1 MNLSIDTII
10 MNIIECLDT
19 LFIIKSELIMTEE
32 ILKKIKQLPPLPES
46 AMQIEAVYQDP
57 DSTFNDMVKI
67 LEKDPLLT
75 ADILK
80 AANSPLYG
88 FSREINAISQAV
100 GLFGMGTVRGFALAS
115 IVKKSFNLDLAPYG
129 ITNEMFSTLSKK
141 QHALIT
147 SWCIRKENKL
157 LGVLSPAAFLVEIG
171 KVLIAQ
177 QIISDNKEEAFH
189 TALLEFNDVEAAER
203 EVLGVDTPEVSAT
216 IFAQWKFE
224 SGLVDVI
231 RNCQNPDK
239 AEEEDKRAAQILN
252 VVRVAVPINGVLTE
266 ESINKAKAL
275 IEKYELDMPS
285 FEKALEA
292 F

>member
-1 MNLSIDTII
+1 
-10 MNIIECLDT
+10 
-19 LFIIKSELIMTEE
+19 MTEE

-115 IVKKSFNLDLAPYG
+115 IVKKSFTLELSPYG
-129 ITNEMFSTLSKK
+129 ISNEMFSELSKK
-141 QHALIT
+141 QHALT
-147 SWCIRKENKL
+147 VAWCLRKENKL

-177 QIISDNKEEAFH
+177 QVIADNKQEEFRN
-189 TALLEFNDVEAAER
+189 ALADLQDVEAAEK
-203 EVLGVDTPEVSAT
+203 EVVGVETPEVSAT

-224 SGLVDVI
+224 EGLVDVI
-231 RNCQNPDK
+231 RNCQNPQR
-239 AEEEDKRAAQILN
+239 AEEEDKKAAQILH
-252 VVRVAVPINGVLTE
+252 VVRVTVPINGVVTD
-266 ESINKAKAL
+266 ESIKKAKEL

-285 FEKALEA
+285 FDKAIEA
-292 F
+292 FK

>member
-1 MNLSIDTII
+1 
-10 MNIIECLDT
+10 
-19 LFIIKSELIMTEE
+19 MTEE

-57 DSTFNDMVKI
+57 DSSFNDMVKI

-115 IVKKSFNLDLAPYG
+115 IVKKSFSLDLSPYG
-129 ITNEMFSTLSKK
+129 INNDMFSALSKK
-141 QHALIT
+141 QHGLMT

-177 QIISDNKEEAFH
+177 QIMTDSKQEEFAQALKE
-189 TALLEFNDVEAAER
+189 LGDVEAAER
-203 EVLGVDTPEVSAT
+203 QVVGVDTPEVSAT

-224 SGLVDVI
+224 EGLVDVI

-239 AEEEDKRAAQILN
+239 ADENDVRPAQILH
-252 VVRVAVPINGVLTE
+252 VVRVAVPINGVITD
-266 ESINKAKAL
+266 ESTKLAKEL
-275 IEKYELDMPS
+275 IAKYSLDLES
-285 FEKALEA
+285 FETAIENAAL
-292 F
+292 

>member
-1 MNLSIDTII
+1 
-10 MNIIECLDT
+10 
-19 LFIIKSELIMTEE
+19 MTEE

-115 IVKKSFNLDLAPYG
+115 IVKKSFTLDLSPYG
-129 ITNEMFSTLSKK
+129 ISNEMFSELSKK
-141 QHALIT
+141 QHALMT
-147 SWCIRKENKL
+147 AWCLRKENKL

-177 QIISDNKEEAFH
+177 QVIADNKQEEFRD
-189 TALLEFNDVEAAER
+189 ALAELQDVEAAER
-203 EVLGVDTPEVSAT
+203 EVVGADTPEVSAT

-224 SGLVDVI
+224 EGLVDVI
-231 RNCQNPDK
+231 RNCQNPEK
-239 AEEEDKRAAQILN
+239 AEDEDKRAAQILN
-252 VVRVAVPINGVLTE
+252 VVRIAVPINGVVTE
-266 ESINKAKAL
+266 DSINKAKEL
-275 IEKYELDMPS
+275 IENYDLDMPS
-285 FEKALEA
+285 FDKAIEA
-292 F
+292 FQ

>member
-1 MNLSIDTII
+1 
-10 MNIIECLDT
+10 
-19 LFIIKSELIMTEE
+19 
-32 ILKKIKQLPPLPES
+32 IKQLPPLPES

-57 DSTFNDMVKI
+57 DSSFNDMVKI

-115 IVKKSFNLDLAPYG
+115 IVKKSFSLDLSPYG
-129 ITNEMFSTLSKK
+129 INNDMFSALSKK
-141 QHALIT
+141 QHALVT

-177 QIISDNKEEAFH
+177 QIIADGKQEEFRD
-189 TALLEFNDVEAAER
+189 ALAELGDVEAAER
-203 EVLGVDTPEVSAT
+203 KVVGTDTPEVSAT
-216 IFAQWKFE
+216 IFRQWKFE
-224 SGLVDVI
+224 EGLVDVLAH
-231 RNCQNPDK
+231 CMEPEKADKPD
-239 AEEEDKRAAQILN
+239 DVRPAAILN
-252 VVRVAVPINGVLTE
+252 AVRLAVPINGVVTDASI
-266 ESINKAKAL
+266 ESAKEVIAKYDL
-275 IEKYELDMPS
+275 NLETFETAIENIK
-285 FEKALEA
+285 
-292 F
+292 

>member
-1 MNLSIDTII
+1 
-10 MNIIECLDT
+10 
-19 LFIIKSELIMTEE
+19 MTEE

-57 DSTFNDMVKI
+57 DSSFNDMVKI

-115 IVKKSFNLDLAPYG
+115 IVKKSFSLDLSPYG
-129 ITNEMFSTLSKK
+129 INNDMFSALSKK
-141 QHALIT
+141 QHGLMTA
-147 SWCIRKENKL
+147 WCLRKENRL

-177 QIISDNKEEAFH
+177 QIMADEKQEEFRD
-189 TALLEFNDVEAAER
+189 ALAELGDVEAAER
-203 EVLGVDTPEVSAT
+203 EVVGAETPEVSAM

-224 SGLVDVI
+224 EKLVDVL
-231 RNCQNPDK
+231 RNCQSPEK
-239 AEEEDKRAAQILN
+239 ATEEDQRPAQILH
-252 VVRVAVPINGVLTE
+252 VVRVAVPINGKVTDASVE
-266 ESINKAKAL
+266 AAKEL
-275 IEKYELDMPS
+275 IEKYDLDMES
-285 FEKALEA
+285 FDTAIENAR
-292 F
+292 

>member
-1 MNLSIDTII
+1 
-10 MNIIECLDT
+10 
-19 LFIIKSELIMTEE
+19 MTDE

-46 AMQIEAVYQDP
+46 AMQIEAVYQNP
-57 DSTFNDMVKI
+57 DSSFNDMVKI

-115 IVKKSFNLDLAPYG
+115 IVKKSFSLDLSPYG
-129 ITNEMFSTLSKK
+129 ISNEMFSGLSKK
-141 QHALIT
+141 QHGLMT
-147 SWCIRKENKL
+147 SWCIRKENRL

-177 QIISDNKEEAFH
+177 QILADGSKEAF
-189 TALLEFNDVEAAER
+189 TAALEELGDVEAAER
-203 EVLGVDTPEVSAT
+203 KIVGVDTPEVSAT

-224 SGLVDVI
+224 EGLVDVI
-231 RNCQNPDK
+231 KNCLNPQN
-239 AEEEDKRAAQILN
+239 AEAEYQRPAQILH
-252 VVRVAVPINGVLTE
+252 VVRTAVPINANVTDV
-266 ESINKAKAL
+266 SIAAAKEL
-275 IEKYELDMPS
+275 IEQYGLDMES
-285 FEKALEA
+285 FDTAIENAK
-292 F
+292 

>member
-1 MNLSIDTII
+1 
-10 MNIIECLDT
+10 
-19 LFIIKSELIMTEE
+19 MTED

-57 DSTFNDMVKI
+57 DSSFNDMVKI

-115 IVKKSFNLDLAPYG
+115 IVKKSFSLDLSPYG
-129 ITNEMFSTLSKK
+129 INNDMFSALSKK
-141 QHALIT
+141 QHGLVT
-147 SWCIRKENKL
+147 SWSIRKENKL

-177 QIISDNKEEAFH
+177 QVIADGKQEEFRDALKE
-189 TALLEFNDVEAAER
+189 LGDVEAAER
-203 EVLGVDTPEVSAT
+203 QVVGADTPEVSAT
-216 IFAQWKFE
+216 IFKQWKFE
-224 SGLVDVI
+224 GSLVDVI
-231 RNCQNPDK
+231 GHCMNPDL
-239 AEEEDKRAAQILN
+239 AETDDTKRASAILMA
-252 VVRVAVPINGVLTE
+252 VRVAVPINGIVTDA
-266 ESINKAKAL
+266 SIEASKEVIAKYNL
-275 IEKYELDMPS
+275 N
-285 FEKALEA
+285 LEA
-292 F
+292 FETAIENVK

>member
-1 MNLSIDTII
+1 
-10 MNIIECLDT
+10 
-19 LFIIKSELIMTEE
+19 MTEE

-46 AMQIEAVYQDP
+46 AMQIEAVYQNP
-57 DSTFNDMVKI
+57 DSSFNDMVKI

-115 IVKKSFNLDLAPYG
+115 IVKKSFNLDLSAYG
-129 ITNEMFSTLSKK
+129 ISNEMFSALSKK
-141 QHALIT
+141 QHGLMTA
-147 SWCIRKENKL
+147 WCLRKENKL

-177 QIISDNKEEAFH
+177 QIMADGKEEAFRD
-189 TALLEFNDVEAAER
+189 ALANLQDVEAAER
-203 EVLGVDTPEVSAT
+203 EIVGVDTPEVSAT

-224 SGLVDVI
+224 EGLIDVI
-231 RNCQNPDK
+231 RNCQNPEK
-239 AEEEDKRAAQILN
+239 AAEEDQRPAKILH
-252 VVRVAVPINGVLTE
+252 VVRVAVPINGKVTD
-266 ESINKAKAL
+266 ESVACAKEL
-275 IEKYELDMPS
+275 IEKYELDMES
-285 FEKALEA
+285 FDKAIENA
-292 F
+292 R

>member
-1 MNLSIDTII
+1 
-10 MNIIECLDT
+10 
-19 LFIIKSELIMTEE
+19 MTDE

-115 IVKKSFNLDLAPYG
+115 IVKKTFSLDLSPYG
-129 ITNEMFSTLSKK
+129 ISNDMFSALSEK
-141 QHALIT
+141 QHALVT
-147 SWCIRKENKL
+147 AWCIRKENKL
-157 LGVLSPAAFLVEIG
+157 MGVLSPAAFLVEIG

-177 QIISDNKEEAFH
+177 QVIADEKQEVFRDALKELQNVEEA
-189 TALLEFNDVEAAER
+189 ER
-203 EVLGVDTPEVSAT
+203 QVVGVDTPEVSAT
-216 IFAQWKFE
+216 IFKQWKFE
-224 SGLVDVI
+224 EKLIDVI
-231 RNCQNPDK
+231 GHCENPAA
-239 AEEEDKRAAQILN
+239 AENEETKRAASILH
-252 VVRVAVPINGVLTE
+252 VVRIAVPINGVVTP
-266 ESINKAKAL
+266 ESIAAAKQL
-275 IEKYELDMPS
+275 VEKYDLDMES
-285 FEKALEA
+285 FEHALEN
-292 F
+292 FQ

>member
-1 MNLSIDTII
+1 
-10 MNIIECLDT
+10 
-19 LFIIKSELIMTEE
+19 MTEA

-57 DSTFNDMVKI
+57 DSSFNDMVKI

-115 IVKKSFNLDLAPYG
+115 IVKKSFSLDLSPYG
-129 ITNEMFSTLSKK
+129 ITNEMFSALSKK
-141 QHALIT
+141 QHGLMTA
-147 SWCIRKENKL
+147 WCLRKENRL

-177 QIISDNKEEAFH
+177 QVLADGKEAEFKA
-189 TALLEFNDVEAAER
+189 ALAELGDVEAAER
-203 EVLGVDTPEVSAT
+203 EIVGVDTPEVSAT
-216 IFAQWKFE
+216 IFSQWKFE
-224 SGLVDVI
+224 EGLVDVI
-231 RNCQNPDK
+231 RNCQNPEQ
-239 AEEEDKRAAQILN
+239 AEEADQRPAQILH
-252 VVRVAVPINGVLTE
+252 VVRVAVPINGVITD
-266 ESINKAKAL
+266 ESEAAAKEL
-275 IEKYELDMPS
+275 IEKYSLDMES
-285 FEKALEA
+285 FDTAIENAR
-292 F
+292 

>member
-1 MNLSIDTII
+1 
-10 MNIIECLDT
+10 
-19 LFIIKSELIMTEE
+19 MTEE

-46 AMQIEAVYQDP
+46 AMQIEAVYQNP
-57 DSTFNDMVKI
+57 DSSFNDMVKI

-115 IVKKSFNLDLAPYG
+115 IVKKSFNLDLSAYG
-129 ITNEMFSTLSKK
+129 ISNDMFSALSKK
-141 QHALIT
+141 QHGLMTA
-147 SWCIRKENKL
+147 WCLRKENKL

-177 QIISDNKEEAFH
+177 QIITDGKEEAFRD
-189 TALLEFNDVEAAER
+189 ALVNLQDVEAAER
-203 EVLGVDTPEVSAT
+203 EIVGADTPEVSAT

-224 SGLVDVI
+224 EGLVDVI
-231 RNCQNPDK
+231 RNCQNPQN
-239 AEEEDKRAAQILN
+239 AEEEDKRPAKILH
-252 VVRVAVPINGVLTE
+252 VVRVAVPINGTLTDASIEAAKVL
-266 ESINKAKAL
+266 IK
-275 IEKYELDMPS
+275 KYGLDMES
-285 FEKALEA
+285 FDTAIENAR
-292 F
+292 

>member
-1 MNLSIDTII
+1 
-10 MNIIECLDT
+10 
-19 LFIIKSELIMTEE
+19 MTEE

-46 AMQIEAVYQDP
+46 AMKIEAVYQDP

-115 IVKKSFNLDLAPYG
+115 IVKKSFSLDLSPYG
-129 ITNEMFSTLSKK
+129 INNDMFSALSKK

-157 LGVLSPAAFLVEIG
+157 MGVLSPAAFLVEIG
-171 KVLIAQ
+171 KVLISQ
-177 QIISDNKEEAFH
+177 QIIAEGKQESFRD
-189 TALLEFNDVEAAER
+189 ALVNLQDVEAAEK
-203 EVLGVDTPEVSAT
+203 EIVGADTPEVSAT
-216 IFAQWKFE
+216 IFSHWRFE
-224 SGLVDVI
+224 EGLVDVI
-231 RNCQNPDK
+231 RNCTNPDK
-239 AEEEDKRAAQILN
+239 AEDEDKRAAQILHA
-252 VVRVAVPINGVLTE
+252 VRVTVPINGLITDDSVAA
-266 ESINKAKAL
+266 AKVL
-275 IEKYELDMPS
+275 IEKYGLNMES
-285 FEKALEA
+285 FEAAIENIK
-292 F
+292 

>member
-1 MNLSIDTII
+1 MYLFIDTII
-10 MNIIECLDT
+10 
-19 LFIIKSELIMTEE
+19 IKNQIMKRRVMTEE

-46 AMQIEAVYQDP
+46 AMQIEAVYQNP

-115 IVKKSFNLDLAPYG
+115 IVKKSFELDLSPYG
-129 ITNEMFSTLSKK
+129 ITNEMFSELSKK

-157 LGVLSPAAFLVEIG
+157 LGILSPAAFLVEIG

-177 QIISDNKEEAFH
+177 QIIADKKEDQFRD
-189 TALLEFNDVEAAER
+189 ALTELGDVEAAER
-203 EVLGVDTPEVSAT
+203 EIVGVDTPEVSAT

-224 SGLVDVI
+224 DGLVDVI
-231 RNCQNPDK
+231 RNCQNPNQ
-239 AEEEDKRAAQILN
+239 AEEADRRPAQILN
-252 VVRVAVPINGVLTE
+252 VVRVAVPINGRITQ
-266 ESINKAKAL
+266 ESINKAKEL
-275 IEKYELDMPS
+275 IERYKLDMPS
-285 FEKALEA
+285 FEKALET